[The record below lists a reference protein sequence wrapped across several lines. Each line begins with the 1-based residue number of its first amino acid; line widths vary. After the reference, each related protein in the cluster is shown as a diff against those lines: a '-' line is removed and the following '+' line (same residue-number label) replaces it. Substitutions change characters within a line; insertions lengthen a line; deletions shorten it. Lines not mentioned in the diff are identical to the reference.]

1 MKITVILCTYNRCTI
16 LAKALNSVAASRL
29 PESIEWE
36 VLVVDN
42 NSSDRTRE
50 VVEDYCRRFPG
61 RFRYLFEPQQ
71 GLSYARNAG
80 IREGRGYVLAFMDD
94 DVTVEPEWLQNLT
107 ACLQDGEWAGAGGRT
122 LPGQGFSPPRWLSF
136 KEPYNLGGA
145 LCAVFDLG
153 DEPQELNR
161 APYGAN
167 MAFRKEMFEKH
178 GGFRID
184 LDRCGGNTM
193 SNGDTEFGRR
203 LMAAGERLRYEPSA
217 VVYHPVPQDRVN
229 KEYILAW
236 WFDYGRAAIRE
247 VGHRPDILGM
257 PRYYFSIPKGILGT
271 VLKACQWMLAVNP
284 QRRFFLK
291 AFVWYFAGQIV
302 EIYRQSR
309 HQNPGGNAGDRLTPW
324 CERRSDTKQ

>member
-107 ACLQDGEWAGAGGRT
+107 ACLQDGEWAGAGD
-122 LPGQGFSPPRWLSF
+122 
-136 KEPYNLGGA
+136 EPYRGRVSRRRVG
-145 LCAVFDLG
+145 CHSRSRTTWGEHF
-153 DEPQELNR
+153 
-161 APYGAN
+161 APSS
-167 MAFRKEMFEKH
+167 
-178 GGFRID
+178 
-184 LDRCGGNTM
+184 T
-193 SNGDTEFGRR
+193 
-203 LMAAGERLRYEPSA
+203 
-217 VVYHPVPQDRVN
+217 
-229 KEYILAW
+229 
-236 WFDYGRAAIRE
+236 
-247 VGHRPDILGM
+247 
-257 PRYYFSIPKGILGT
+257 
-271 VLKACQWMLAVNP
+271 
-284 QRRFFLK
+284 
-291 AFVWYFAGQIV
+291 
-302 EIYRQSR
+302 
-309 HQNPGGNAGDRLTPW
+309 
-324 CERRSDTKQ
+324 